1 MVKGLLC
8 GRGGRFNYSA
18 TNRDD
23 EFEMARTVGVER
35 DVAGEFAGRPR
46 VVFGF
51 KLVFRA
57 RRNRY
62 RQSLDCRAT
71 GGPSRL
77 ERSADK
83 PNRFGGV
90 IAQLELKR
98 QRFTGIDLTQVDY
111 WRISA
116 QGRSIQ
122 PAEG

>member
-1 MVKGLLC
+1 MVRGLL
-8 GRGGRFNYSA
+8 RSGGSWFNDGA
-18 TNRDD
+18 TNRHD

-51 KLVFRA
+51 KLIFRA

-71 GGPSRL
+71 GRPSRL
-77 ERSADK
+77 ERRADE

-90 IAQLELKR
+90 NA
-98 QRFTGIDLTQVDY
+98 
-111 WRISA
+111 
-116 QGRSIQ
+116 
-122 PAEG
+122 